1 MLPCPDFQL
10 VEVREVDIDRSV
22 FECTLKIAKSELEP
36 SEGLTSWKK
45 LGRFAHIV
53 ACTLQ
58 QGLLVSFFKPD
69 IESELITFSE

>member
-1 MLPCPDFQL
+1 M
-10 VEVREVDIDRSV
+10 EVREVDIGRSI
-22 FECTLKIAKSELEP
+22 FEWIVKSASKYEP

>member
-1 MLPCPDFQL
+1 MVPCQDYQL
-10 VEVREVDIDRSV
+10 VEVREVDIGRSV
-22 FECTLKIAKSELEP
+22 FERIVIRATKFEP

-58 QGLLVSFFKPD
+58 QGLLVSLFKPD
-69 IESELITFSE
+69 IELGLISFSE

>member
-1 MLPCPDFQL
+1 M
-10 VEVREVDIDRSV
+10 EVREVDIDRSV
-22 FECTLKIAKSELEP
+22 FEWFFKRAKCEP